1 MMSGLFAQAGWGEV
15 LAIGASLSYSTSLI
29 AIRQGMR
36 SATPIAGVLVLST
49 TVSILGLVIAAA
61 RGTLQE
67 SSLTPILIF
76 MFGGCLGQGV
86 GQLTNAIGIVKM
98 GVSRSVP
105 IQSSTPIFSV
115 TFAMIF
121 LGERP
126 GVAVAAGTLF
136 IVIGVCLLSITERGK
151 DQSFRNFFQGA
162 LVYPLVSALS
172 YGLLPVL
179 ANVAFSYQKT
189 PIVGFACAFTAGTLL
204 LAVTRPL
211 QPDGGKL
218 EADARAVR
226 WFLGAGITTTLAAI
240 MFWTAMS
247 IAPVSTVLPLS
258 RLVPLWVVLWTY
270 LFLGGLERI
279 TSRIVLAAAM
289 VVAGG
294 VLITAFK

>member
-1 MMSGLFAQAGWGEV
+1 M
-15 LAIGASLSYSTSLI
+15 LAIGASISYSTSLI
-29 AIRQGMR
+29 AIRQGVR
-36 SATPIAGVLVLST
+36 SATPIAGVLILSS
-49 TVSILGLVIAAA
+49 TVSVLGLVIAAA

-67 SSLTPILIF
+67 SMLTPVLIF
-76 MFGGCLGQGV
+76 MLGGCLGQGV
-86 GQLTNAIGIVKM
+86 GQLTNAIGIERM

-115 TFAMIF
+115 TFAMMF

-126 GVAVAAGTLF
+126 GVGVAMGTVL
-136 IVIGVCLLSITERGK
+136 IVAGVCLLSLGERRA
-151 DQSFRNFFQGA
+151 DQSFKSFFQGA
-162 LVYPLVSALS
+162 LVYPLTSALS

-189 PIVGFACAFTAGTLL
+189 PIMGFACAFTAGTVL

-211 QPDGGKL
+211 LPDGGKL
-218 EADARAVR
+218 EADRRAVYL
-226 WFLGAGITTTLAAI
+226 FLGAGITTTLAAI

-279 TSRIVLAAAM
+279 TSRIVLAAGM